1 MNHTTTV
8 NWKELTDEIMSD
20 LAQLVIATPDIKY
33 IVGIVQWNGKL
44 VARPIYQP
52 NPFEL
57 VGDGGTTTGMSV
69 MPEPPNDWKPVKPQ
83 AVPVPK
89 KNGVPSAENM
99 PILYFLMKPDGAG
112 LGIPS
117 RFGNGRIGWS
127 HNEELIDYIGA
138 ELALVGTVTLGEVK

>member
-1 MNHTTTV
+1 
-8 NWKELTDEIMSD
+8 
-20 LAQLVIATPDIKY
+20 
-33 IVGIVQWNGKL
+33 
-44 VARPIYQP
+44 
-52 NPFEL
+52 
-57 VGDGGTTTGMSV
+57 
-69 MPEPPNDWKPVKPQ
+69 
-83 AVPVPK
+83 
-89 KNGVPSAENM
+89 M